1 MSILDMTALELGKR
15 IQSGDITAVQ
25 AAEASLARIK
35 AVEPSIHA
43 YVTVNEEK
51 TMEQAGKV
59 QAEIEAGSLADLWPE
74 YLWLSRTTCV
84 RKECG
89 PPAVPEYWKTLSPPT
104 RPRQLPIWSRQEP
117 LSWERPTWMN
127 SPWEA
132 PRRHPPLALPGI
144 HGTRNMR
151 RGDPP
156 AVPAR
161 RWLPGSAFMP
171 WGLIQAVPYASPA
184 PSAASRASSPPT
196 GPCPDMGLLPM
207 VHPWTR

>member
-59 QAEIEAGSLADLWPE
+59 QAEIEAGRLSGPLA
-74 YLWLSRTTCV
+74 
-84 RKECG
+84 G
-89 PPAVPEYWKTLSPPT
+89 VPVAIKDNMCT
-104 RPRQLPIWSRQEP
+104 
-117 LSWERPTWMN
+117 
-127 SPWEA
+127 EA

-161 RWLPGSAFMP
+161 RWLPGNAFMP
-171 WGLIQAVPYASPA
+171 WGLIRADPYASPA

-196 GPCPDMGLLPM
+196 GPCPGMGSLPM
-207 VHPWTR
+207 AHPWTR